1 MTIAVHL
8 ITGFLGAGKTSL
20 ITALI
25 AKRPAGERWAVLVNE
40 FGRIGIDQ
48 AAWAGSDVLVKAVP
62 GGCMCCAQNLPMQ
75 ITLGQISS
83 EPGIARLLIEPSG
96 LGHPVQIRE
105 TLTAP
110 HWQHYFSLGASLCA
124 VDGRQL
130 ADEKIRTHETFLAQ
144 VAIADALILTKQD
157 VLSAEEQAQARSFAE
172 SQVPAKPFFSVG
184 QADGE
189 LIDIDLACL
198 QVPVLKPAQQRR
210 SLLHRQPT
218 ASTEAAPA
226 IDPPYHYHQKAL
238 DHEVGGWVFPADWQF
253 DHDLLMSLLLAWQTQ
268 LVSRIKGVLHT
279 NQGWLFF
286 NIEAGTFAVRQS
298 EYRADSRLE
307 LIAPQA
313 RDWAQNEQQ
322 LLATMLTPAQAGE
335 QGE

>member
-48 AAWAGSDVLVKAVP
+48 AAWTGTEVLVKAVP

-75 ITLGQISS
+75 IALGQISS
-83 EPGIARLLIEPSG
+83 EPGITRLLIEPSG

-110 HWQHYFSLGASLCA
+110 HWQHYFQMAASLCA

-130 ADEKIRTHETFLAQ
+130 ADEKIRSHETFLAQ
-144 VAIADALILTKQD
+144 VAIADALILTKND
-157 VLSAEEQAQARSFAE
+157 VLSAEEQQRARAFAE
-172 SQVPAKPFFSVG
+172 AQQPVKPFFSVG
-184 QADGE
+184 QTNGD
-189 LIDIDLACL
+189 LVDIDLACL
-198 QVPVLKPAQQRR
+198 QLPVQQPAPQRR
-210 SLLHRQPT
+210 SLLHRQPAT
-218 ASTEAAPA
+218 AEPQPV
-226 IDPPYHYHQKAL
+226 INPPYHYHQQAL
-238 DHEVGGWVFPADWQF
+238 AHEVGGWVFPAEWQF
-253 DHDLLMSLLLAWQTQ
+253 EHDQVMSLLLAWQAQ
-268 LVSRIKGVLHT
+268 QINRIKGVLHT

-286 NIEAGTFAVRQS
+286 NVEAGTFAVRQS

-313 RDWAQNEQQ
+313 RDWAQNEEQ
-322 LLATMLTPAQAGE
+322 LLATLLTPAQSS
-335 QGE
+335 